1 MSIASRKVVNCDL
14 PWISR
19 DHVGV
24 ELESRLTC
32 MLLEEVVRCNVGAAP
47 MVRLSSEGTIQ
58 QAMSLEPCRVLPM
71 PFDVFQGSCLVVF
84 ANSVVSNE
92 SRVIALR

>member
-14 PWISR
+14 PWISH

-24 ELESRLTC
+24 ELENRVTC
-32 MLLEEVVRCNVGAAP
+32 MLLEEVVRCNVGAAL

-58 QAMSLEPCRVLPM
+58 QAMSLKHYRVLPM
-71 PFDVFQGSCLVVF
+71 PLDVFLGSCLVAF
-84 ANSVVSNE
+84 ANSVVSIE